1 MERNVCMPTTE
12 RFKDLQNYGLAC
24 RLVDVMTG
32 ARFRTRAYTSGF
44 WRSILHLTLFTCN
57 ILNIN
62 TLHSVR
68 YLQTHLTLACTRTKT
83 KVYDGQRASE
93 CSVRPSEFSLAR
105 YWFYALPQQILRLIM
120 QVGQLCKMGVGRV

>member
-1 MERNVCMPTTE
+1 M
-12 RFKDLQNYGLAC
+12 
-24 RLVDVMTG
+24 VDVMTG
-32 ARFRTRAYTSGF
+32 RDFRTRAYTSGF
-44 WRSILHLTLFTCN
+44 GRSILHLTLFACN

-93 CSVRPSEFSLAR
+93 FSVRPSENPLAR

-120 QVGQLCKMGVGRV
+120 QVGQLCKIGVGRV